1 MIGILSC
8 FVKTVQYVQTL
19 LSWASYP
26 SLTWSIRLHSF
37 EWRQDAGVDFHNR
50 VQFRPQDFLLT
61 PSYFSELLFSATI
74 FYFVYQA
81 IFVWMVTKC
90 ILIFD
95 IQVQFRKYVFVFSL
109 FFQDWCSCIL
119 FSILFIQQH
128 SFARRRQGVSKN
140 GIKFRIFRFSFPS
153 DFFFARFSIVSIHSH
168 WFKWLKANFFE
179 RLKIPTQFV

>member
-8 FVKTVQYVQTL
+8 FVKTVQYVQRL

-61 PSYFSELLFSATI
+61 PSHFSELLFSATI

-109 FFQDWCSCIL
+109 FFKTDVLVNYFPFCLSS
-119 FSILFIQQH
+119 SILSQDDVKEFRKMGSNFEYSDSVFPQI
-128 SFARRRQGVSKN
+128 SFLH
-140 GIKFRIFRFSFPS
+140 
-153 DFFFARFSIVSIHSH
+153 DF
-168 WFKWLKANFFE
+168 L
-179 RLKIPTQFV
+179 